1 MKSTFAVPKDS
12 IVHHS
17 LVPKNIFQNNVPCTL
32 SFEKK
37 CYGEESQDVSTIKTQ
52 LGTQRRL
59 LKGGGN

>member
-1 MKSTFAVPKDS
+1 MPKDS

-37 CYGEESQDVSTIKTQ
+37 CYGEEY
-52 LGTQRRL
+52 RW
-59 LKGGGN
+59 GGMEVWGREVQNMSSI